1 MKLLPGLKS
10 ILLFV
15 FKKIRAIIHCDQENN
30 FPLSN
35 GTRGIYLSFDIYY
48 KQNSRRIGNC
58 FINELILVIA
68 AGLNKGGKCYLF
80 IRKENR
86 KFSNF
91 EYFSHQHL
99 IHVLKINKNL

>member
-1 MKLLPGLKS
+1 MGPE
-10 ILLFV
+10 V
-15 FKKIRAIIHCDQENN
+15 FT
-30 FPLSN
+30 L
-35 GTRGIYLSFDIYY
+35 TFDIYY